1 MSGFEV
7 PKNIAKTMKEE
18 EVSADLM
25 KQCLQTGI
33 YDVGKSHVFISGV
46 LQCLNIYYTH
56 MLPTAGVMFNADQ
69 KRWDMAINPHFFC
82 RKLNQGQRK
91 AVLLHEIAH
100 LTNKHPFRVPFLK
113 IHKTKR
119 HLMNIGADMAINQY
133 IKELP
138 TGCPQC
144 PPTESGTQCT
154 NPLCPGKC
162 IDVAEYY
169 DEDEKTKK
177 KTPWPVNK
185 TMEFYYEKLLEK
197 FKDVTYGEDGEGE
210 GQCQTCG
217 GSGKDGN
224 GNQCPDCKGTG
235 KKGKG
240 KGKGLPREF
249 DQHQWDGNAEEA
261 EMLDATEELMK
272 RAMIKQNLSYDQLP
286 GSIQELLEDIKARK
300 SELNYKAIIMS
311 AIKRHASGHER
322 KSSWSRKSKR
332 YGELA
337 PGTKIGDLPKLSV
350 FADSSGS
357 ISTEELNEF
366 LDIIDEF
373 LKVGARKCEFNMFH
387 TSNYFSGPYKLG
399 ERFDKKK
406 VQSGGTDLTDSV
418 QRIVNTKPDL
428 AVIITDGC
436 YGDVE
441 FEKMLR
447 PNQQMPQVVFI
458 ISRQGQKDHPLQR
471 LGYTVKVPETSKL
484 KSDKDLEGK

>member
-1 MSGFEV
+1 MSDFEN
-7 PKNIAKTMKEE
+7 PKNIKKIMAEE
-18 EVSADLM
+18 EVSAELM
-25 KQCLQTGI
+25 KQCLQTSI
-33 YDVGKSHVFISGV
+33 YDIGKSHVFISGV

-82 RKLNQGQRK
+82 QKLTQQNRK

-119 HLMNIGADMAINQY
+119 HLMNIAADMAINQY

-138 TGCPQC
+138 NGCQQC
-144 PPTESGTQCT
+144 PPEEMQQQGAQCL
-154 NPLCPGKC
+154 NPMCPGKC
-162 IDVAEYY
+162 IDVANYY
-169 DEDEKTKK
+169 DEDKAKK
-177 KTPWPVNK
+177 RMPWPVNK

-197 FKDVTYGEDGEGE
+197 FKDVSYGEGEGE

-217 GSGKDGN
+217 GTGKDFN
-224 GNQCPDCKGTG
+224 GGRCPECKGT
-235 KKGKG
+235 G

-286 GSIQELLEDIKARK
+286 GSIQDLLEDIKARK

-337 PGTKIGDLPKLSV
+337 PGTKIGDLPKLAV

-357 ISTEELNEF
+357 ISAEELNEF

-373 LKVGARKCEFNMFH
+373 LKVGARRCEMNLFH
-387 TSNYFSGPYKLG
+387 TSNYFTAPYRLG
-399 ERFDKKK
+399 ERFDRKK
-406 VQSGGTDLTDSV
+406 VQSGGTDLTDSI
-418 QRIVNTKPDL
+418 QRVVDTKPDL
-428 AVIITDGC
+428 AIFITDGC
-436 YGDVE
+436 YSNVD

-458 ISRQGQKDHPLQR
+458 ISRQGVAQHPLVR

-484 KSDKDLEGK
+484 KSDKELEGK